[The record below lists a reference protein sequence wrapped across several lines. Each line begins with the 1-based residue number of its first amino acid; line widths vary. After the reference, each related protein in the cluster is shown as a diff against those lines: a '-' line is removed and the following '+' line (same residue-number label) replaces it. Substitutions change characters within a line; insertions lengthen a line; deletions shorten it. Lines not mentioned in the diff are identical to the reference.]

1 VNCLSRAQVYRYL
14 ERELTP
20 PERQELEGHLASCP
34 MCWEAVETRRRLTE
48 AASTLPDLEIP
59 ADFSARVMARIAGSH
74 FSLRGLL
81 IFLAA
86 GCSATLVALG
96 LAMVVT
102 RQSLPGVLVG
112 LNQYVLRNLKSLSLT
127 FIKFFKF
134 FLLIFKI
141 FSNIIEELIAG
152 LSVLTSLV
160 SPQAQILLITLTLL
174 LSITLFV
181 MVKRRFSTRDNH
193 EQ

>member
-1 VNCLSRAQVYRYL
+1 MNCLSRAQVYRYL
-14 ERELTP
+14 ERELAP
-20 PERQELEGHLASCP
+20 PESQELEGHLASCP
-34 MCWEAVETRRRLTE
+34 MCREAVETRRRLTE

-59 ADFSARVMARIAGSH
+59 ADFSRRVMARIAGSQ

-102 RQSLPGVLVG
+102 RQSLPGLLVG
-112 LNQYVLRNLKSLSLT
+112 LNQYILRNLKTLSLT
-127 FIKFFKF
+127 LIKFFKV

-141 FSNIIEELIAG
+141 FSNLIEELIGG
-152 LSVLTSLV
+152 LSVLTSLI
-160 SPQAQILLITLTLL
+160 SPQTQILLITLTLL
-174 LSITLFV
+174 LSVMLFITL
-181 MVKRRFSTRDNH
+181 KRKFIPRDNH
-193 EQ
+193 E